1 MRKQDGFWG
10 FLNTF
15 NLGLSGYLIASVLG
29 ESLVKTSENLAEAT
43 TRASQS
49 VEQSAELLSETTRE
63 AIPKVIMKPSKMF
76 IPVVFAITTLTTT
89 LILAKTPKLNA
100 EPKLNTISQSN
111 LIYEDIPPAPPLPVR
126 PFVVFVNGYQDCC
139 AWRMNKLESRLLAMN
154 AEIIKVPYSD
164 FINGAITC
172 RGIELGRCFTSTDV
186 EFLRKGE
193 DFINNHLD
201 RNRPLILIGHS
212 FGGDSILKLLPRIKR
227 QVQFV
232 AVIDPVTTGGL
243 RLTSRNIPR
252 NVGYFF
258 NRWQTNFSLNPRN
271 LPENI
276 TVLPINFRC
285 SKKIN
290 CNASICDQDAQ
301 NIARNADFSP
311 IRDGRYQKRVTH
323 QGLAEDE
330 YIQKIV
336 GDKIQVE
343 LGIITNGFYRQDGK
357 PNVYLVNVNNR
368 AFCHVQS
375 PAQMERFGGF
385 GRVVVFPNDSFKIGL
400 RDAGACY

>member
-10 FLNTF
+10 FLNTVT
-15 NLGLSGYLIASVLG
+15 LGLSGYLTASALG
-29 ESLVKTSENLAEAT
+29 DSLVKTSENLAEAT

-49 VEQSAELLSETTRE
+49 VEHSAELLSETTRE

-76 IPVVFAITTLTTT
+76 MTVVFATTTLTTT
-89 LILAKTPKLNA
+89 LMLAKTPKLNA

-126 PFVVFVNGYQDCC
+126 PFVVFVNGYKDCC
-139 AWRMNKLESRLLAMN
+139 AWDMNNLETRLLAMN

-172 RGIELGRCFTSTDV
+172 KPIELPRDIELGRCWTSTDV

-193 DFINNHLD
+193 DFINNRLD

-212 FGGDSILKLLPRIKR
+212 FGGDSILKLLPRIQR

-232 AVIDPVTTGGL
+232 AVIDPVTTGGF
-243 RLTSRNIPR
+243 RSSNYNVPR
-252 NVGYFF
+252 SVEYFF
-258 NRWQTNFSLNPRN
+258 NRWQTNVPFPNN
-271 LPENI
+271 LWSSGK
-276 TVLPINFRC
+276 L
-285 SKKIN
+285 N
-290 CNASICDQDAQ
+290 CNANICDQDAQ
-301 NIARNADFSP
+301 NIARNTDFSP
-311 IRDGRYQKRVTH
+311 IRDGRFSKRVTH
-323 QGLAEDE
+323 VGLATDE
-330 YIQKIV
+330 YIQKII
-336 GDKIQVE
+336 GDKIQVQ

-357 PNVYLVNVNNR
+357 PNVYFVNVNNR
-368 AFCHVQS
+368 TFCHVQS
-375 PAQMERFGGF
+375 PAQMDRFGGF
-385 GRVVVFPNDSFKIGL
+385 GRVVVFPNDSFRIGL